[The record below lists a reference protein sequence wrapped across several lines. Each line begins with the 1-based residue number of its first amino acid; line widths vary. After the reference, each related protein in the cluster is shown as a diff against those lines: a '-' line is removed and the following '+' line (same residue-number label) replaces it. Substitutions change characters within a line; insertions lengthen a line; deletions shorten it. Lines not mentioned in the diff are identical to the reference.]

1 MQLFRETQGY
11 VLMSF
16 SWEGKACLGVGS
28 KENFSHRWVF
38 PHSNY
43 FIQSTF
49 LNKKFKMGE
58 KLENEKSSSSYLLFF
73 SAFFVENAGII
84 CRHCWQ
90 EKKGKAAGATDALD
104 PTNAFKWATFDS
116 VQRQSLEFWHFL
128 FVFIQ
133 IYSVFLWPFVCKL
146 KQRVG
151 MLGHHG
157 VVQYISSISL
167 SKEASMAILHELQQ
181 LWLSRRK
188 DKLKIAPMW
197 HLALCSDA

>member
-1 MQLFRETQGY
+1 MQLFRETQDW

-43 FIQSTF
+43 FIQSTL

-73 SAFFVENAGII
+73 SAFLVENAGII

-90 EKKGKAAGATDALD
+90 EKKARLQVQLMLWTQPMHLNEQRSTRSRDNLL
-104 PTNAFKWATFDS
+104 NFDIFC
-116 VQRQSLEFWHFL
+116 LFL
-128 FVFIQ
+128 FKSTQF
-133 IYSVFLWPFVCKL
+133 FFDLLFVN
-146 KQRVG
+146 
-151 MLGHHG
+151 
-157 VVQYISSISL
+157 
-167 SKEASMAILHELQQ
+167 
-181 LWLSRRK
+181 
-188 DKLKIAPMW
+188 
-197 HLALCSDA
+197 